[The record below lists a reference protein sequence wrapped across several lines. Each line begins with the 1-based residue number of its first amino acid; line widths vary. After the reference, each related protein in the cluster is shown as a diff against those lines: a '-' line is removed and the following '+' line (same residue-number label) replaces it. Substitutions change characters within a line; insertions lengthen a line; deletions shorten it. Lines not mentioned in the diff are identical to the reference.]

1 MTRAR
6 DIADFGSVTA
16 RLDTVGGSSGALSNR
31 NLIINGGMQVNQ
43 RGNSTGVTAE
53 GYHGPDRFQFSESGR
68 DQFQVSISQASD
80 GPDGYSN
87 SYKVQAT
94 TAESAIDASEY
105 VLVRQVV
112 EAQNLQHLK
121 YGTSSAQQL
130 TASFW
135 VKSSIAATFGV
146 FMYQYDGGR
155 IIGSTYTINSAN
167 TWEYKTVTFAGDTG
181 GTINDDNGNGQ
192 YLAFTLAAGS
202 DARTTDNTSWSAY
215 AGGKLGYGHT
225 TAANAVMT
233 TTNATWQI
241 TGVQLEVGDTAT
253 DFEHRTFDDERRRCQ
268 RYFEILYNDS
278 ESAANL
284 AVFSATTAYGNM
296 HFIEKRADPTMIMS
310 AASTMRIRSG
320 GANTNLTSIE
330 FNGAVKSG
338 NGRVSVSVASGLTTG
353 HAGWLSRSGSGTAY
367 IYADAEL

>member
-1 MTRAR
+1 MSKAR
-6 DIADFGSVTA
+6 ELAELGAVYD
-16 RLDTVGGSSGALSNR
+16 SGALSNR
-31 NLIINGGMQVNQ
+31 NLLINGAMQVSQ
-43 RGNSTGVTAE
+43 RGDSTGVTAE

-202 DARTTDNTSWSAY
+202 DMRTTDNTSWSAY
-215 AGGKLGYGHT
+215 AGGKLGYGHS

-233 TTNATWQI
+233 TTNATWQV
-241 TGVQLEVGDTAT
+241 TGVQLEVGTEAT
-253 DFEHRTFDDERRRCQ
+253 PFEHRSFGQELALCQ
-268 RYFEILYNDS
+268 RYYHAYSNAGQTDALYLQSPYGTHSSTIDPPN
-278 ESAANL
+278 
-284 AVFSATTAYGNM
+284 TTLSTQY
-296 HFIEKRADPTMIMS
+296 ELPT
-310 AASTMRIRSG
+310 TMRAQPSVTATLNAGSLNRASSSNDGNVVTFQIAS
-320 GANTNLTSIE
+320 SS
-330 FNGAVKSG
+330 SG
-338 NGRVSVSVASGLTTG
+338 N
-353 HAGWLSRSGSGTAY
+353 AY
-367 IYADAEL
+367 TVNTFAADAEL